1 MNLNFIGQ
9 IDEAKAG
16 SRTDKTTGVVTS
28 FTQVTATFESTDK
41 DGYLVKSTENIQL
54 DINEL
59 GVMQNA
65 KGKYASFPYTVINS
79 KNGTYVF
86 PSNELKVNVF
96 DKNPFEQRKTS

>member
-16 SRTDKTTGVVTS
+16 TRTDKTTGVVTS
-28 FTQVTATFESTDK
+28 YTHVTATFEARDK

-59 GVMQNA
+59 GAMQNA

-86 PSNELKVNVF
+86 PSSDLKVEVF
-96 DKNPFEQRKTS
+96 DKNPIEPKKTS

>member
-16 SRTDKTTGVVTS
+16 TRTDKNSGVVIS
-28 FTQVTATFESTDK
+28 YTQVTATFETKDK

-59 GVMQNA
+59 AVMQGA

-86 PSNELKVNVF
+86 LSSELKVNIF
-96 DKNPFEQRKTS
+96 DKNPLEIRK

>member
-9 IDEAKAG
+9 IDEARAG
-16 SRTDKTTGVVTS
+16 TRTDKTTGVVTS
-28 FTQVTATFESTDK
+28 YTQVTATFQTLDK

-59 GVMQNA
+59 TVMQSA

-86 PSNELKVNVF
+86 PSSELQVTIF
-96 DKNPFEQRKTS
+96 EKNPLEVKK

>member
-16 SRTDKTTGVVTS
+16 TRTDKTTGVITS
-28 FTQVTATFESTDK
+28 YTQVTATFQASDK

-59 GVMQNA
+59 AVMQSA

-86 PSNELKVNVF
+86 PSSELKVTIF
-96 DKNPFEQRKTS
+96 EKNPLEIKK

>member
-1 MNLNFIGQ
+1 MNLNFIGMV
-9 IDEAKAG
+9 DEAKAG
-16 SRTDKTTGVVTS
+16 NRTDKTTGVVTS
-28 FTQVTATFESTDK
+28 FTHVTATFEATDK

-59 GVMQNA
+59 GVMQGA

-86 PSNELKVNVF
+86 PSSDLKVQIF
-96 DKNPFEQRKTS
+96 DKNPFDTKK